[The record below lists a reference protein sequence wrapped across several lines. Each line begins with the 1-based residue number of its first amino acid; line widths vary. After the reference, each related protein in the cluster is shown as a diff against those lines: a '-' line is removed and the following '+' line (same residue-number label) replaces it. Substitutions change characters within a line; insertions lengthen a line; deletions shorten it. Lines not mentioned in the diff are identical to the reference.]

1 MNTTQRVQTMTYNH
15 TDGSTVVIDHVAGK
29 GFRARTSRYGTVRG
43 MSARD
48 LATYTR
54 NLRDSGFTMVEAV

>member
-1 MNTTQRVQTMTYNH
+1 MSTTQRVQSMNYTH
-15 TDGSTVVIDHVAGK
+15 ADGSTVTIDHVAGK

-43 MSARD
+43 MSARG
-48 LATYTR
+48 LAAYTR